1 MRLFSS
7 QRRLEDERLLWTRD
21 IRFANRVVRAVQG
34 VRLLELDAGVCIV
47 GPATVL
53 TDQVVA
59 HIARHAHDP
68 EYGVV
73 PVDSSLPERERYL
86 RAFSAAVQMS
96 NIADRIGMAQTTQ
109 VAQTKVLDH
118 FFILRTRHGVNFQP
132 IVDLVD
138 GHVHEYECLFRP
150 DMPTLPTSIAAIV
163 QAAIDTERSV
173 ELDSYIVSH
182 ILPVVAAR
190 SKLRADAGDDP
201 LRVSINLTPA
211 SLLAPRFEARAFAEM
226 VRSQGLAPSQITL
239 ECTEQQ
245 AVSDVGPLQ
254 RQVKALRRLGFGFA
268 VDDAGAGYAS
278 FTLIASL
285 RPTLI
290 KIDRQIVNGVST
302 DDAKQALV
310 DSFVSFGARIGARLV
325 AEGIERRR
333 DLLTLRELGVQ
344 FGQGYLLG
352 KPATAPLPARALDMF
367 GTTKTTEHAAPSARK
382 RAPRTAAAHD

>member
-7 QRRLEDERLLWTRD
+7 QRRPDDERLLWTRD
-21 IRFANRVVRAVQG
+21 IRFANRLVRAVPG
-34 VRLLELDAGVCIV
+34 VRLMELEAGVCVV
-47 GPATVL
+47 GAADIL
-53 TDQVVA
+53 TDSIVA
-59 HIARHAHDP
+59 YVARHAHDP

-73 PVDSSLPERERYL
+73 AVDSSLPERERYL
-86 RAFSAAVQMS
+86 RAFSSAVQMS

-118 FFILRTRHGVNFQP
+118 FFILRTRHGVHFQP
-132 IVDLVD
+132 IVDLSD

-173 ELDSYIVSH
+173 ELDSYIVGH
-182 ILPVVAAR
+182 ILPVAAAM
-190 SKLRADAGDDP
+190 STLRADEGEPP
-201 LRVSINLTPA
+201 LRVAINLTPA
-211 SLLAPRFEARAFAEM
+211 SLLAPEFQAKTFATA
-226 VRSQGLAPSQITL
+226 VRGHGLAPSQITL

-245 AVSDVGPLQ
+245 AVSDVVPLQ

-278 FTLIASL
+278 FTLIAAL

-310 DSFVSFGARIGARLV
+310 DSFVSFGGRIGARLV

-333 DLLTLRELGVQ
+333 DLLTLRDLGVQ
-344 FGQGYLLG
+344 FGQGFLLG
-352 KPATAPLPARALDMF
+352 KPASTPRPARELDVL
-367 GTTKTTEHAAPSARK
+367 GTRSPTGASRQVTRK
-382 RAPRTAAAHD
+382 RARPAAAHD